1 MSVKSLVIKFV
12 LGGAAVAL
20 SYIISMVIPWR
31 EFGGIFATFPAV
43 YLVSMYL
50 SGYEFGDKVAMHVSR
65 GAVFGMIGVL
75 ANILVT
81 WIMLTYTGMWLL
93 SIIVGFIAWFV
104 TAMIVFELVELI
116 AHRRGGAHGGETQ
129 RSHG

>member
-1 MSVKSLVIKFV
+1 MKSLVIKFV

-65 GAVFGMIGVL
+65 GVVFGMIGVL

-116 AHRRGGAHGGETQ
+116 AHRRGGAHGRETQ